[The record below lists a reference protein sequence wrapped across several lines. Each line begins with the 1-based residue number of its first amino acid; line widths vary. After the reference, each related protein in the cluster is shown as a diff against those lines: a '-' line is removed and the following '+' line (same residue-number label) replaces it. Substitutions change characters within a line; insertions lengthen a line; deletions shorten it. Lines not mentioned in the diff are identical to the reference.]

1 MKRILWLIP
10 LAVILFTGSKVME
23 NNSAKDAR
31 NNSQVSK
38 LWKDYEAARKADRP
52 QKQLDILQEIKKIAA
67 KERLPWDFYRAG
79 QEFVDVSSYR
89 NWKLRDSLYTR
100 FQKDIEAFD
109 EPVLTF
115 FNSRHDLAGKSEFLK
130 KNRDRMEK
138 GRHTDF
144 YEADDRLSSEIY
156 KDVLTGQI
164 PNDWEYALWSL
175 VLGNRWNPGAVEEYA
190 DILEKTL
197 GGRYPDAAFLE
208 FTRIKW
214 LRDDFR
220 SKEKLEEYGSRVQL
234 FPGVDGWFDRI
245 NEYGKER
252 NVKVDHYIIS
262 SGLKEMIEGTS
273 VAKAGAFEKIYA
285 SSFLYNERG
294 VAVWPAQAVNF
305 TNKTQFLFRISKGVL
320 DVNDDK
326 GVNEYFAPDEI
337 RVPFR
342 NIVYIGDSDT
352 DIPCMKLVNLNGG
365 HAIGVYDLNKQD
377 KSKVYRMMEENR
389 IKYFAPADY
398 REGSEIDDLM
408 KAIVDRTVSN
418 EVLEN
423 IHYRNQKEIY

>member
-1 MKRILWLIP
+1 MSDFERKKKEESP
-10 LAVILFTGSKVME
+10 VLAICYDFDKTLSPNDMQAQGYIQSVGYDVEGFWKTTNDMAHANDMEANLAYMYMMVKEAEGNFVFNEKTLNDYGSKV
-23 NNSAKDAR
+23 
-31 NNSQVSK
+31 K
-38 LWKDYEAARKADRP
+38 LYPGVEDWF
-52 QKQLDILQEIKKIAA
+52 
-67 KERLPWDFYRAG
+67 ERIRRY
-79 QEFVDVSSYR
+79 
-89 NWKLRDSLYTR
+89 
-100 FQKDIEAFD
+100 
-109 EPVLTF
+109 
-115 FNSRHDLAGKSEFLK
+115 GKS
-130 KNRDRMEK
+130 K
-138 GRHTDF
+138 GV
-144 YEADDRLSSEIY
+144 I
-156 KDVLTGQI
+156 
-164 PNDWEYALWSL
+164 
-175 VLGNRWNPGAVEEYA
+175 VE
-190 DILEKTL
+190 
-197 GGRYPDAAFLE
+197 
-208 FTRIKW
+208 
-214 LRDDFR
+214 
-220 SKEKLEEYGSRVQL
+220 
-234 FPGVDGWFDRI
+234 
-245 NEYGKER
+245 
-252 NVKVDHYIIS
+252 HYIIS